1 MQGKYHKIVL
11 QWKSRSYLHVHL
23 RQEEKNSDQKNK
35 IVYTDINKQQ
45 NGTLIA
51 IQRKEVIM

>member
-11 QWKSRSYLHVHL
+11 QWKSKSYLHL

-35 IVYTDINKQQ
+35 IVYTDINTQR
-45 NGTLIA
+45 NGTLIGF
-51 IQRKEVIM
+51 KEKKL

>member
-11 QWKSRSYLHVHL
+11 QWKSRSYLHL
-23 RQEEKNSDQKNK
+23 RQEEKNYDQKNK
-35 IVYTDINKQQ
+35 IVYTEINKQR

-51 IQRKEVIM
+51 IQRKRVIM

>member
-11 QWKSRSYLHVHL
+11 QWKSRSYLHL

-35 IVYTDINKQQ
+35 IVYTDINKQR
-45 NGTLIA
+45 NGTLTCIA